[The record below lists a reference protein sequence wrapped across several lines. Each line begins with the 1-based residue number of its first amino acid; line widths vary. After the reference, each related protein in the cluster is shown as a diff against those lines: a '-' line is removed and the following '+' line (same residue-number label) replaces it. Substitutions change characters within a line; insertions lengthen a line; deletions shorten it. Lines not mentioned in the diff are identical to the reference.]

1 MTDPD
6 IGSCQ
11 SPEGSLE
18 LQEVAAGPQDN
29 RDELATCCQRLLD
42 DADAIEILECLSGRG
57 PTLADDAVDALTT
70 PQTTRDAKLYQL
82 FLHDVLRTSGPGF
95 VLLVSG
101 LGKQRVARLAEKE
114 RTGLVRWIK
123 NNRDTID
130 SSGLQSLAKDYQVPS
145 VNGL

>member
-29 RDELATCCQRLLD
+29 RDELTTCCQRLLD
-42 DADAIEILECLSGRG
+42 DADAIEILERLSGRG
-57 PTLADDAVDALTT
+57 PTLADDAVNTLTT

-82 FLHDVLRTSGPGF
+82 FLHDILRTSGPGF

-130 SSGLQSLAKDYQVPS
+130 SSSLQSLAKEYQVLS
-145 VNGL
+145 VNSL